1 MIVCKFGGTCTA
13 YPTAIKNIKTL
24 LEESKERKVFVF
36 SAIGK
41 ENKQDTKMTD
51 LLIKFADEENR
62 EKTKEKILGKFEKL
76 LKTTGVKF
84 NIIRHLNKTFDEY
97 LKTNDKEKLLS
108 RGEYFTTFIM
118 AKYLN
123 IKFVPAEKILF
134 FDGEKIDFQKS
145 KERLEY
151 YLNKY
156 KRITVPGFY
165 FCGNGRIKL
174 FSRGG
179 GDVSGAFCATLS
191 NATIYENWTDVGG
204 IFGVNPNILKTK
216 PIKTLSYHD
225 LEFMTAMDANVV
237 HAECAKI
244 LNDTKTKLCV
254 KSIFEPQN
262 QGTEISQTNKNSS
275 SYICYKM
282 CDDFAKIFVCERYDD
297 YRVILASR
305 ENYKETIK
313 SLYENQ

>member
-51 LLIKFADEENR
+51 LLIEFADEENR

-97 LKTNDKEKLLS
+97 LKTKDKEKLLS

-179 GDVSGAFCATLS
+179 GDVSGAFCAALS
-191 NATIYENWTDVGG
+191 NATIYENWTDVEG
-204 IFGVNPNILKTK
+204 IFGVNPNILKAK

-282 CDDFAKIFVCERYDD
+282 CDDFAKIFFFFCYDD
-297 YRVILASR
+297 YRVILAIS